1 MSNLIQYIVQDD
13 PKEELKKKQ
22 SQTLLSRELSSQE
35 DTDKNYKFNSRHLLE
50 NDFSHLQSRPAPTAR
65 SYLSQA
71 LAKNAA
77 KEGSKVSSALSPK
90 PIGNDALSYKIAQN
104 TKVNTANDANI
115 PSIKKNTDEEL
126 IKRMTPVLY
135 QMEEPKNH
143 IYIDTTWN
151 KTSGVGANVNDWNTF
166 KNINW
171 QINGRAATEEEKRAA
186 FDVYQKDIDIG
197 LKNKDA
203 KGNVIKNNKKADAYK
218 SYSQLILNDEE
229 INKLLKQ
236 HLQDDIK
243 YLQKECPDFASY
255 PPELQ
260 NVLLDIKFNTGNVS
274 QENWPKLRKAIDEK
288 NLFGDE
294 GIIDN
299 VHRKDV
305 DLKRNNW
312 AEQQIRNI
320 KSW

>member
-1 MSNLIQYIVQDD
+1 MSNLIQYIIQDD
-13 PKEELKKKQ
+13 PEEELKKKQ
-22 SQTLLSRELSSQE
+22 SQTLLSRELSSRQ

-50 NDFSHLQSRPAPTAR
+50 NDFSHLQSKPAPTAR

-71 LAKNAA
+71 LAKNVA
-77 KEGSKVSSALSPK
+77 KEGNKVSSALSTK
-90 PIGNDALSYKIAQN
+90 PIGNDAASYKIAQN
-104 TKVNTANDANI
+104 TKGNTANDANI

-126 IKRMTPVLY
+126 IERMTPVLY

-166 KNINW
+166 KNVNW
-171 QINGRAATEEEKRAA
+171 QINGRAATEEEKKAA
-186 FDVYQKDIDIG
+186 FDIFQKDIDIG

-203 KGNVIKNNKKADAYK
+203 KGNIIKNNKKADAYK
-218 SYSQLILNDEE
+218 SYSQLTLNNRE

-243 YLQKECPDFASY
+243 YLQKEFPDFVSY

-274 QENWPKLRKAIDEK
+274 QENWPKLRKAIAEK

>member
-1 MSNLIQYIVQDD
+1 MSNLIQYIIQDA
-13 PKEELKKKQ
+13 PEEELKKKQ
-22 SQTLLSRELSSQE
+22 SQTPLSRELSSRQ

-50 NDFSHLQSRPAPTAR
+50 NDFSHLQSKPAPTAR

-71 LAKNAA
+71 LAKNVA
-77 KEGSKVSSALSPK
+77 KEGNKVSSALSTK
-90 PIGNDALSYKIAQN
+90 PIGNDNASYKIAQN
-104 TKVNTANDANI
+104 NKGNTENDANI
-115 PSIKKNTDEEL
+115 SSIKKNTDEEL

-151 KTSGVGANVNDWNTF
+151 KTSGVGANVNDWNAF

-186 FDVYQKDIDIG
+186 FDVYQKDIDMG

-218 SYSQLILNDEE
+218 SYSQLTLNDEE

-243 YLQKECPDFASY
+243 YLQKEFPDFASY

-274 QENWPKLRKAIDEK
+274 QENWPKLRKAISEK
-288 NLFGDE
+288 NLFDDE
-294 GIIDN
+294 GVLKN

-305 DLKRNNW
+305 GADRNYW